1 MIAKPSYSQQM
12 KTILLTLLVIFSV
25 SICLAQEPY
34 PLSDGSKAISAI
46 VVNRSFEENELA
58 MEKYVGKPAAIY
70 GRLEKVGRDKD
81 GAPYALIFSGGTWEV
96 KCIFTDKDAATLA
109 AAKTGVCTFI
119 RGVLRGKT
127 NGRGVELTGC
137 VILNV
142 K

>member
-1 MIAKPSYSQQM
+1 M
-12 KTILLTLLVIFSV
+12 KALQVGALALCIV
-25 SICLAQEPY
+25 SICPAQEPY
-34 PLSDGSKAISAI
+34 PLPDGSKAILAI
-46 VVNRSFEENELA
+46 IVSRSFEENELA

-81 GAPYALIFSGGTWEV
+81 GNPYALIFSGTRNEV
-96 KCIFTDKDAATLA
+96 KCVFAPKDAAILA

-119 RGVLRGKT
+119 RGILRGRP
-127 NGRGVELTGC
+127 NGSDVEMTGC